1 MFASSLFSH
10 GHIRGY
16 VGAAVS
22 TRIPVFLFFPWNNIP
37 TVRRRTSGRVRPVA
51 DCILSSCCYCITINC
66 FNKNIFTMC
75 FCHHLIS
82 VVFSRL
88 QSTDLS
94 LSKNPTDMDET
105 KQDPGLPSE
114 VQWLIFT
121 DLWKYAF
128 VHWQT
133 KMQLYS
139 NVIFSNTESCMC
151 AFEG

>member
-1 MFASSLFSH
+1 MDTLEATSELQSRLASLSFSSFPGITSQQCDDGPVDGWDLLLTVSCLPAATVSQSIVLIRIYSL
-10 GHIRGY
+10 
-16 VGAAVS
+16 
-22 TRIPVFLFFPWNNIP
+22 
-37 TVRRRTSGRVRPVA
+37 
-51 DCILSSCCYCITINC
+51 
-66 FNKNIFTMC
+66 C

-139 NVIFSNTESCMC
+139 NVIFSNNESCMC